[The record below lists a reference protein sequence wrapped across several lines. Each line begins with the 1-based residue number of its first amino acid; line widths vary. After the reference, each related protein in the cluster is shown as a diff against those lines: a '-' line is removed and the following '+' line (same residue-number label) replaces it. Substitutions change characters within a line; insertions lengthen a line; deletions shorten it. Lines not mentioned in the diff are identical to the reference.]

1 MEVVAAAEVEEV
13 VETVIVEVVE
23 WVRDDDQDQ
32 EAAVE
37 KDDPGLEEVLLTEV
51 CHGLAGKSYTTQ

>member
-1 MEVVAAAEVEEV
+1 MVAAAAEDEEV

-32 EAAVE
+32 EVAVE
-37 KDDPGLEEVLLTEV
+37 KDGPGLEEVLLTEV
-51 CHGLAGKSYTTQ
+51 CRGLAGKTYTQ